1 MKNILKNIA
10 AVVLG
15 WLGGSIINMLLV
27 QAGHSLFPMEG
38 VDINDLDSLA
48 AAMPNLS
55 AEHFLFPFLAH
66 AIGTFVGAFTAV
78 KIAGSRHQSMAMIVG
93 CIFLIGGIVAVVMF
107 GGPLWFKVLDL
118 VVAYLPMAFLA
129 HQLAKK

>member
-107 GGPLWFKVLDL
+107 GGPLWFKALDL
-118 VVAYLPMAFLA
+118 IVAYLPMAYLA
-129 HQLAKK
+129 HKVASK